1 MTDNVERCSVLQYE
15 VFTEFGTA
23 SFAVVVLLLYR
34 YDSSYQSSS
43 HHQRLLSSSPA
54 TTRASTTRGAMP
66 DPLPASA
73 APCEEVLVATA
84 SALFAANAYPNRAAS
99 SLALATSPHLR
110 SLNRTSARRC
120 ASLAASVATRFGV
133 SASAF
138 AYDSDSDSDGADAPP
153 PEAVFDA
160 VVEAVDVALDGAN
173 ASLDASAGI
182 RDAAVPDGMLVLEK
196 KKREAP
202 GRRRCEA
209 LDIPKPV
216 LGAVDNSDALFVPL
230 RVFGAEAGHRAALD
244 EHLRG
249 LAASNVALAKGR
261 HPCESEIGAA
271 AARMAA
277 EAFSPEKPT
286 LFRPLVP
293 EILGVIDG
301 DEELFEAAQCML
313 AADAIAVDIEHHS
326 VRSFQ
331 GFICLMQ
338 ISTRDD
344 DFIIDAIKLRGSI
357 RRALAPVFA
366 DDRIVKVMH
375 GADHDVKWLE
385 RDFGIYVVNLFD
397 TGRAAKLLRYSKL
410 SLAYLLSR
418 FADVDV
424 SKKRAYQIADWRQRP
439 LPVEMVDYARSDT
452 HYLLYIWDRL
462 RSELKERSLLGQ
474 GWEES
479 AKVARLRY
487 VKERYDPTASIQLAS
502 KFGLCY
508 DARQMRVLAEVCRWR
523 DNTARQE
530 DESVWYV
537 MPNRVMFAIVRG
549 RHAARTAD
557 SLLSKALKGVP
568 IPPLVNANA
577 EKLAELIC
585 DALDA
590 NIPASSIVA
599 RAPQKVLKDAPAL
612 VELKGGE
619 TAAREEVDKADV
631 AAASP
636 LPALSASGVASKRNL
651 GVMGGQP
658 KLARSCP
665 VPPNPVRSRVKSAPR
680 SALMDSSSNDDSGED
695 GEVMNASLGSGSSS
709 NRGEISTAAAADN
722 VEKSAV
728 FDLDSCDDSDDER
741 PRAGAE
747 AKAATSIASKPSS
760 GGGTFHHV
768 TAGQAPCTRP
778 SSVALCA
785 KAAPRSAMMAS
796 SSDDDVS
803 DAGALDVVEA
813 VGSDANHGGKA
824 GLSVGTSSSIYD
836 LDRSDGSDEDSLSA
850 KRGNKAGPAFAG
862 IESSDSEGDASKP
875 DFQMVLESFKAEAM
889 RVPEEF
895 KTVTGEDLA
904 KKAEQPSFPSVVGK
918 LESGGVDEEENYVSL
933 RDQHPEAKS
942 RKKAKRKRKSG
953 SRTGGDAA
961 PDEVEKP
968 ASEPYDYNAERQTR
982 KKGTYSGATDG
993 AVYDPYARFLHQTSK
1008 NVRRVKRVRKN
1019 PKSGERSLSFR

>member
-1 MTDNVERCSVLQYE
+1 M
-15 VFTEFGTA
+15 EFGI
-23 SFAVVVLLLYR
+23 AVVAPLLI
-34 YDSSYQSSS
+34 SSS
-43 HHQRLLSSSPA
+43 EQALFVHHHQLRSSPA
-54 TTRASTTRGAMP
+54 MTGASTARGAISNP
-66 DPLPASA
+66 APASA
-73 APCEEVLVATA
+73 APCEAALSATA

-120 ASLAASVATRFGV
+120 ASLASSVATRFGA

-173 ASLDASAGI
+173 AALDAAAGI

-209 LDIPKPV
+209 LDIPKPA
-216 LGAVDNSDALFVPL
+216 LGTVDNSDGLFVPL
-230 RVFGAEAGHRAALD
+230 PVFGAEAGHRAALD

-277 EAFSPEKPT
+277 EAFAPDKPT

-293 EILGVIDG
+293 EVLGVIEG

-385 RDFGIYVVNLFD
+385 RDFGIYVINLFD
-397 TGRAAKLLRYSKL
+397 TGRAAKLLKYSKL

-439 LPVEMVDYARSDT
+439 LPAGMVDYARSDT

-462 RSELKERSLLGQ
+462 VSELKGKSLLGQ
-474 GWEES
+474 AWEES

-557 SLLSKALKGVP
+557 SLLSKALKCVP
-568 IPPLVNANA
+568 IPPLVKANA

-590 NIPASSIVA
+590 NIPASAIVA
-599 RAPQKVLKDAPAL
+599 RAQQKGLKDSPAL
-612 VELKGGE
+612 VELKAGE
-619 TAAREEVDKADV
+619 TAASEEVDKADV
-631 AAASP
+631 AAAAP
-636 LPALSASGVASKRNL
+636 LPALSGSGVASKKNEA
-651 GVMGGQP
+651 VMNGQP
-658 KLARSCP
+658 MLARSCP
-665 VPPNPVRSRVKSAPR
+665 VAPLPVRSRVKSAPR
-680 SALMDSSSNDDSGED
+680 SALIESSSDDDSGED
-695 GEVMNASLGSGSSS
+695 DEVMNASLGSGPSAD
-709 NRGEISTAAAADN
+709 RGGIITAAAPDDF
-722 VEKSAV
+722 EKSSI
-728 FDLDSCDDSDDER
+728 FDLDSSDDSDDER

-747 AKAATSIASKPSS
+747 AIATASSASKPSS
-760 GGGTFHHV
+760 GSGTSHPV
-768 TAGQAPCTRP
+768 TAGQAPPARS

-785 KAAPRSAMMAS
+785 KAAPHSAMMVS

-803 DAGALDVVEA
+803 DAGALDVDEA
-813 VGSDANHGGKA
+813 AGSDANHGGKA
-824 GLSVGTSSSIYD
+824 WLPVGTSSSVYD
-836 LDRSDGSDEDSLSA
+836 LDRSDGSDEENLSA

-862 IESSDSEGDASKP
+862 LESSDSEGDVSKP

-895 KTVTGEDLA
+895 KTVTDEDLA
-904 KKAEQPSFPSVVGK
+904 KKAEQPNLASVFGE
-918 LESGGVDEEENYVSL
+918 LEGGSVEQEENYVSL
-933 RDQHPEAKS
+933 RDQHPEATS
-942 RKKAKRKRKSG
+942 RRKAKRKRKSG
-953 SRTGGDAA
+953 SRTRRVAA

-982 KKGTYSGATDG
+982 KKGSYSGATDE
-993 AVYDPYARFLHQTSK
+993 AVYDPYARFLHKTSK